1 MTEKYQKTLYA
12 CFIGYI
18 VQAIINNF
26 APLLF
31 ITFQNEY
38 NISLSKITLLV
49 TFNFGVQLFVDFI
62 SVSFIDRIGYR
73 ASIIIAHIFAAAGIA
88 SMTFLPGVLSDPFI
102 GLLISV
108 MLYAV
113 GGGIIEVLISP
124 IVEACPTDHKEKAMS
139 LLHSFYCWG
148 QVGVVLI
155 SSIFFRVF
163 GIGNWRILAVIWLLV
178 PLFNVFLFLK
188 VPIASL
194 SDNAAVMPVGMLLR
208 QRVFW
213 LFVLLMFCAGA
224 SEMSVS
230 QWAST
235 LAEQGL
241 GVNKTMGDLLGP
253 MFFAVLMGSS
263 RAIYG
268 RYGHRFNLDRFMKFS
283 GLLCILSYI
292 VISLS
297 PWPLVSLIACG
308 ICGLSVGIMWPGTFS
323 MAASTI
329 KGGQTAMFAYL
340 ALAGDLG
347 CMGGPTLVGFISGA
361 LGDNLKLGILSALF
375 FPFALV
381 LLVGLMARKRAN
393 DNRI

>member
-18 VQAIINNF
+18 TQAIINNF

-38 NISLSKITLLV
+38 NISLPKITLLV

-62 SVSFIDRIGYR
+62 SVSFVDRIGCR
-73 ASIIIAHIFAAAGIA
+73 ISVILAHIFAVVGIA
-88 SMTFLPGVLSDPFI
+88 GMTFLPSLMPDPFI
-102 GLLISV
+102 GLLLSV

-124 IVEACPTDHKEKAMS
+124 IVEACPTEHKEKAMS

-148 QVGVVLI
+148 QVGVVLL
-155 SSIFFRVF
+155 SSIFFRIF
-163 GIGNWRILAVIWLLV
+163 GIDNWRILALIWLLI
-178 PLFNVFLFLK
+178 PMFNIFLFMK
-188 VPIASL
+188 VPIVSL
-194 SDNAAVMPVGMLLR
+194 ADNGPALSVSVLLR
-208 QRVFW
+208 QKLFW
-213 LFVLLMFCAGA
+213 LFVLFMFCAGA

-230 QWAST
+230 QWASSF
-235 LAEQGL
+235 AEQGL
-241 GVNKTMGDLLGP
+241 GVDKTLGDLLGP
-253 MFFAVLMGSS
+253 MFFAVLMGTS

-268 RYGHRFNLDRFMKFS
+268 KYGHMIDLDRFMKYS
-283 GLLCILSYI
+283 GMLCILSYI

-308 ICGLSVGIMWPGTFS
+308 VCGLSVGIMWPGTFS
-323 MAASTI
+323 MAAASI

-347 CMGGPTLVGFISGA
+347 CMGGPSLVGFISGIFN
-361 LGDNLKLGILSALF
+361 DNLKTGILTAVV
-375 FPFALV
+375 FPLV
-381 LLVGLMARKRAN
+381 LVVGIIAAKKCRK
-393 DNRI
+393 I

>member
-18 VQAIINNF
+18 TQAIINNF

-31 ITFQNEY
+31 ITFQNEF
-38 NISLSKITLLV
+38 NISLSKVTLMV

-62 SVSFIDRIGYR
+62 SVSFVDRIGYR
-73 ASIIIAHIFAAAGIA
+73 LSVILAHVFAVAGIA
-88 SMTFLPGVLSDPFI
+88 GLVILPGLLPSPFI
-102 GLLISV
+102 GLLLSV
-108 MLYAV
+108 MIYAV

-124 IVEACPTDHKEKAMS
+124 IVEACPTEHKEKTMS

-155 SSIFFRVF
+155 SSIFFRAF
-163 GIGNWRILAVIWLLV
+163 GIGNWRIMALIWLLI
-178 PLFNVFLFLK
+178 PLFNIFLFMK
-188 VPIASL
+188 VPIITWANNGPSL
-194 SDNAAVMPVGMLLR
+194 SVSALIK
-208 QRVFW
+208 QRLFW

-235 LAEQGL
+235 FAEQGL
-241 GVNKTMGDLLGP
+241 GVDKTLGDLLGP
-253 MFFAVLMGSS
+253 MFFAILMGTS
-263 RAIYG
+263 RAVYG
-268 RYGHRFNLDRFMKFS
+268 KYGHLINLDRFMIYS
-283 GLLCILSYI
+283 GMLCILSYI

-297 PWPLVSLIACG
+297 PWPLISLSACG

-323 MAASTI
+323 MAAAGI
-329 KGGQTAMFAYL
+329 NGGQTAMFAYL

-347 CMGGPTLVGFISGA
+347 CMGGPSYVGFISGA
-361 LGDNLKLGILSALF
+361 FNDNLKTGILTAVIFPLLLLLGILA
-375 FPFALV
+375 V
-381 LLVGLMARKRAN
+381 KRSRSN
-393 DNRI
+393 NK

>member
-18 VQAIINNF
+18 TQAIINNF

-31 ITFQNEY
+31 ITFQNEF
-38 NISLSKITLLV
+38 NISLSKVTLMV

-62 SVSFIDRIGYR
+62 SVSFVDRIGYR
-73 ASIIIAHIFAAAGIA
+73 LSVILAHVFAVAGIA
-88 SMTFLPGVLSDPFI
+88 GLVILPGLLPSPFI
-102 GLLISV
+102 GLLLSV
-108 MLYAV
+108 MIYAV

-124 IVEACPTDHKEKAMS
+124 IVEACPTEHKEKTMS

-155 SSIFFRVF
+155 SSIFFRAF
-163 GIGNWRILAVIWLLV
+163 GIGNWRIMALIWLLI
-178 PLFNVFLFLK
+178 PLFNIFLFMK
-188 VPIASL
+188 VPIITWANNGPSL
-194 SDNAAVMPVGMLLR
+194 SVSALIK
-208 QRVFW
+208 QRLFW

-235 LAEQGL
+235 FAEQGL
-241 GVNKTMGDLLGP
+241 GVDKTLGDLLGP
-253 MFFAVLMGSS
+253 MFFAILMGTS
-263 RAIYG
+263 RAVYG
-268 RYGHRFNLDRFMKFS
+268 KYGHLINLDRFMIYS
-283 GLLCILSYI
+283 GMLCILSYI

-297 PWPLVSLIACG
+297 PWPLISLIACG

-323 MAASTI
+323 MAAASI

-347 CMGGPTLVGFISGA
+347 CMGGPSLVGFISGVFN
-361 LGDNLKLGILSALF
+361 DNLKTGILTAVV
-375 FPFALV
+375 FPLV
-381 LLVGLMARKRAN
+381 LVVGIIAAKKCRK
-393 DNRI
+393 I

>member
-18 VQAIINNF
+18 TQAIINNF

-49 TFNFGVQLFVDFI
+49 TFNFGVQLLVDFI
-62 SVSFIDRIGYR
+62 SVSFVDRIGYR
-73 ASIIIAHIFAAAGIA
+73 ISVILAHVFAASGIA
-88 SMTFLPGVLSDPFI
+88 GLTFLPGLMPDPFI
-102 GLLISV
+102 GLLLSV
-108 MLYAV
+108 MIYAV
-113 GGGIIEVLISP
+113 GGGIIEVLISL
-124 IVEACPTDHKEKAMS
+124 IVEACPTEHKEKAMS

-148 QVGVVLI
+148 QVGVVLL
-155 SSIFFRVF
+155 SSIFFRIF
-163 GIGNWRILAVIWLLV
+163 GIDNWRILAIIWLLI
-178 PLFNVFLFLK
+178 PLFNIYLFIK

-194 SDNAAVMPVGMLLR
+194 ADAGPALSIGMLLR
-208 QRVFW
+208 QKLFW

-235 LAEQGL
+235 FAEQGL
-241 GVNKTMGDLLGP
+241 GVDKTLGDLLGP
-253 MFFAVLMGSS
+253 MFFAILMGTS

-268 RYGHRFNLDRFMKFS
+268 KYGHMINLDRFMKYS
-283 GLLCILSYI
+283 GILCILSYI

-323 MAASTI
+323 MAAAGI
-329 KGGQTAMFAYL
+329 RGGQTAMFAYL

-347 CMGGPTLVGFISGA
+347 CMGGPTFVGFISGA
-361 LGDNLKLGILSALF
+361 FNDNLKTGILTAVI
-375 FPFALV
+375 FPLV
-381 LLVGLMARKRAN
+381 LVVGLIAAKKCRKL
-393 DNRI
+393 